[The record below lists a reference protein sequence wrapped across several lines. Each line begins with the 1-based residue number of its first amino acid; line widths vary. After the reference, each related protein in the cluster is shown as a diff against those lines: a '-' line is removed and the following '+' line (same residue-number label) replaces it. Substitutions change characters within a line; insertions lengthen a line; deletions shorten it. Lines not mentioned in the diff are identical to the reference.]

1 MFKSPVNE
9 NVNININENYTIL
22 LSGWNNFNNDCDTFI
37 NNSIEQIFRNIK
49 NCLFEKIMPVI
60 SCDSAITKCDE
71 RIYDY
76 YHSLINYYKN
86 TVDIYNKNKESIV
99 SESISKILSGLYSVL
114 VSQIKQFNE
123 LNSIA
128 NVKNERGKRINPI
141 YAEKKVIT
149 RNNIKLFSN
158 KIDIIKNKVC
168 KNDISKYKEILF
180 DIIYNE
186 NDIYNMPI
194 EMNKYII
201 DINSNEFYIIY
212 KETIKKCINE
222 LNDLNSRDILNFY
235 FDMLKEEKD
244 NLGSVIK
251 IQIDAL
257 EKEIQTKDEEEIILK
272 ILYNLRE
279 AYQRICKQM
288 KIIEENFKVR
298 DNKNSILKFESN
310 NENFKNNFI
319 GNFEIKND
327 AFEDY
332 IKNINKS
339 FFNFKKLFD
348 ENVCILINFISLNAV
363 ENNEEI
369 NNIVENENN
378 IAFDLINIFN
388 EIISYTNDNVE
399 VFENTEY
406 KEIIMGI
413 LETIQIKVESID
425 ENRNIFVNE
434 CQQELEKYKSIEI
447 NISEEEIKTA
457 CNNLFKQ
464 WFEIEEKNDFL
475 ESCIK
480 KYIYDNF
487 YDKIIK
493 QQEKHL
499 FKINKLSLQFKREQL
514 LFEICTFEEIIN
526 YSISRLRNSEN
537 EDIIQYVSKIDNISE
552 SIYNMLLKYN
562 IKTIIPKAH
571 DLFNGKEHEV
581 LIAEKNDE
589 FKKGEIIKLMNSGYK
604 QGDTVIL
611 RANVIAAK

>member
-9 NVNININENYTIL
+9 NININENYTIL

-186 NDIYNMPI
+186 NNIYNMPI

-327 AFEDY
+327 TFEDY

-348 ENVCILINFISLNAV
+348 ENVCILINCISLNAV

-537 EDIIQYVSKIDNISE
+537 EDIMQYVSKIDNISE